1 MEVQKGGATGPG
13 SYGQQVTILGL
24 EPGSDMSG
32 PGSAL
37 PVAAIWGG
45 LGRRERPGWT
55 GTRNESS
62 RSQKLVLH
70 QQNYHQGK
78 RYREGGARGATGK
91 PVLERSR
98 SWRCS
103 RLGPDNSLL
112 RGAVLAS
119 WAATREMPAA
129 PSALCCDKMS
139 PTMVK
144 CRLEVKNC
152 S

>member
-1 MEVQKGGATGPG
+1 MDRNKKRIFSFSEACAPPAELPPRQAVQ
-13 SYGQQVTILGL
+13 
-24 EPGSDMSG
+24 
-32 PGSAL
+32 
-37 PVAAIWGG
+37 
-45 LGRRERPGWT
+45 GR
-55 GTRNESS
+55 
-62 RSQKLVLH
+62 
-70 QQNYHQGK
+70 
-78 RYREGGARGATGK
+78 GGARGATGK

-98 SWRCS
+98 SRRCS
-103 RLGPDNSLL
+103 LLGPDNSLL

-129 PSALCCDKMS
+129 PSALCYDKMS